1 MNYKINI
8 LYDGTDF
15 CGWQIQPKVRTVQ
28 KEIQDT
34 LQEIFKASK
43 VILHGSGRTDAG
55 VHANGQTANFLIN
68 TKMST
73 LQIKNAINS
82 KIN

>member
-34 LQEIFKASK
+34 LQEIFKAGK

-55 VHANGQTANFLIN
+55 VHAN
-68 TKMST
+68 
-73 LQIKNAINS
+73 
-82 KIN
+82 